1 MDTLASSCY
10 LRENV
15 DLLTQ
20 LAVLLLVDDK
30 WSRRPLHLADIDDS
44 ICTVKQQVY
53 LRTFRVHF
61 IRHMSPGIRPRQHA
75 SDAQLLLDLRNMLQ
89 THLLKRQALPCVDT
103 RRIDRI
109 FKAFF
114 VSYVLIS
121 RELIP
126 EQCVV
131 VNKLILPSLF
141 LFAWLIES
149 ANETALL
156 QFLKDNLEIYSLRYL
171 RRRSNLFARGAVW
184 PLCQRLDDG
193 KMYPRMTEKRRE
205 QLRILKA
212 FGMDQA
218 DLRG

>member
-1 MDTLASSCY
+1 MDSRTINEHYAEIGAELIENEEALESIRESGATIIYLSSEY
-10 LRENV
+10 KKTGNGKV
-15 DLLTQ
+15 
-20 LAVLLLVDDK
+20 V
-30 WSRRPLHLADIDDS
+30 
-44 ICTVKQQVY
+44 
-53 LRTFRVHF
+53 
-61 IRHMSPGIRPRQHA
+61 
-75 SDAQLLLDLRNMLQ
+75 
-89 THLLKRQALPCVDT
+89 
-103 RRIDRI
+103 
-109 FKAFF
+109 KAFF

-156 QFLKDNLEIYSLRYL
+156 QFLKDNLEISSLRYL
-171 RRRSNLFARGAVW
+171 RRRCNLFARGAVW
-184 PLCQRLDDG
+184 PPCQRLDDG

-212 FGMDQA
+212 
-218 DLRG
+218 